1 MTIATGVLL
10 ALIALV
16 GWGFGDYLIQRT
28 TRLVGS
34 AKALF
39 FIGFVAFVVLTP
51 FVLKELPGLTGNDFV
66 LLAFLSLMV
75 IIGAAFD
82 FEALRQGKIAVIE
95 PVVGLEL
102 PLTVAISVLFIG
114 EQITNTQLLLMVLVF
129 AGTLFAV
136 TRDTKHLSRV
146 LEKGVLLAVFA
157 AIGTALSS
165 VTVGVSSQE
174 ISPLVAIWFSHG
186 TLALVSLVVIVASGH
201 VRSIPRDL
209 KKHPV
214 TIGAQ
219 SILDNIAWIAFGFSA
234 TLIPIAIAT
243 TISGGYV
250 ALGVLLGL
258 IVSREKVRPHQL
270 FGIAL
275 VSLGIIVLSYFH
287 A

>member
-16 GWGFGDYLIQRT
+16 GWGFGDFLIQRT

-51 FVLKELPGLTGNDFV
+51 FVLTELPGLTGDNFV

-114 EQITNTQLLLMVLVF
+114 EQITNTQLFLMILVF

-146 LEKGVLLAVFA
+146 LEKGVLLAIFA
-157 AIGTALSS
+157 AIGTALTS

-186 TLALVSLVVIVASGH
+186 TLAVVSLVVVIASGH
-201 VRSIPRDL
+201 VRSIPKDL

-219 SILDNIAWIAFGFSA
+219 SILDNIAWLAFGFSA

>member
-16 GWGFGDYLIQRT
+16 GWGFGDFLIQRT

-39 FIGFVAFVVLTP
+39 FIGIVAFVALTP
-51 FVLKELPGLTGNDFV
+51 FVFQDLPGLTLQDYT
-66 LLAFLSLMV
+66 LLGFLSLMV
-75 IIGAAFD
+75 ILGAAFD

-102 PLTVAISVLFIG
+102 PLTVLISVLFIG
-114 EQITNTQLLLMVLVF
+114 EQITTPQLLLMILVF

-146 LEKGVLLAVFA
+146 LEKGVVLALFA
-157 AIGTALSS
+157 AIGTALTS

-186 TLALVSLVVIVASGH
+186 TLAAVSLIVIAHSKQ
-201 VRSIPRDL
+201 VRSIVSDVR
-209 KKHPV
+209 KHPL

-219 SILDNIAWIAFGFSA
+219 SILDNVAWIAFGFAA

-258 IVSREKVRPHQL
+258 IVSREKVRSHQL

-275 VSLGIIVLSYFH
+275 VSFGIIVLSYFH